1 MKELFFAVVTFIQ
14 ADTSAIDRPLYI
26 LAKPNFGSYEEC
38 FSYVQLK
45 NLDIYKVAIESYNY
59 KLKPES
65 IYCLQRE
72 AVEDIF
78 KYNYESKQD
87 GKTSI

>member
-45 NLDIYKVAIESYNY
+45 NLDIYKVAIESYDY

-72 AVEDIF
+72 AVDDIF
-78 KYNYESKQD
+78 KYNYETESD
-87 GKTSI
+87 EKTGV

>member
-1 MKELFFAVVTFIQ
+1 MKELFFAVVTIIQ
-14 ADTSAIDRPLYI
+14 ADTSAIDRPLYV
-26 LAKPNFGSYEEC
+26 LASPNFGSYEEC

-78 KYNYESKQD
+78 KYNYETESD
-87 GKTSI
+87 EKTGV

>member
-14 ADTSAIDRPLYI
+14 ADTTAIDRPLYV
-26 LAKPNFGSYEEC
+26 LATPNFGSYEEC
-38 FSYVQLK
+38 FSYVQIK

-65 IYCLQRE
+65 IYCLQRQ

-78 KYNYESKQD
+78 KYNYEVEQNE
-87 GKTSI
+87 KTGV

>member
-59 KLKPES
+59 KKINGISLFKKK
-65 IYCLQRE
+65 LQNR
-72 AVEDIF
+72 
-78 KYNYESKQD
+78 
-87 GKTSI
+87 

>member
-14 ADTSAIDRPLYI
+14 ADTTAIDRPLYI
-26 LAKPNFGSYEEC
+26 LATPNFGSYEEC

-45 NLDIYKVAIESYNY
+45 NLDIYKVAVESYNY

-78 KYNYESKQD
+78 KYNYENESD
-87 GKTSI
+87 EKTGV